1 MATTRTDAEAL
12 AVVLHDLAWLLP
24 RTIGAEAGRAEPLP
38 PTALEVMRLLTRRP
52 GRSVNEVAA
61 EIGVA
66 ANNVSTAVSQLEAR
80 GLLARQR
87 DETDGRVTRLHP
99 TATAHEARQ
108 RREHSWGERMA
119 AALSGLSAAE
129 ATRLVG
135 ALPALRHLA
144 GDLADAE
151 AKG

>member
-12 AVVLHDLAWLLP
+12 AIVLHDLAWLLP
-24 RTIGAEAGRAEPLP
+24 RTIGAEAARAEPLP

-80 GLLARQR
+80 GLLARRR
-87 DETDGRVTRLHP
+87 DEADGRVIRLHP
-99 TATAHEARQ
+99 TATAHEARL
-108 RREHSWGERMA
+108 RRERSWAERMA
-119 AALSGLSAAE
+119 AALAHLPGDDAD
-129 ATRLVG
+129 RLVS

-144 GDLADAE
+144 DGLAE
-151 AKG
+151 AEE